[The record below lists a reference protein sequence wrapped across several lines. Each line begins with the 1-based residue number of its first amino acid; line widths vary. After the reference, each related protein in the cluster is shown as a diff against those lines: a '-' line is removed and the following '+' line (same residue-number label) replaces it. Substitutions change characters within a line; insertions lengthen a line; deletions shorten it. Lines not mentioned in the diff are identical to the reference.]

1 MPLTPLTFLLTQNST
16 PPLPPRF
23 LPLTQHLLLV
33 APGRCKMLERLGNK
47 ARGRGWSAMTVPQHN
62 LFYLTPANASEPT
75 TGHRRADRT
84 HATPSL
90 QHEDSTTTDMLFPHK
105 TYWMAQYFL
114 ALPEALKS
122 HPYAQWQNPSFH
134 FFLLAQVPELAMSGV
149 GIIRQSTLS
158 QGMIKDMTD
167 HKTHH
172 I

>member
-1 MPLTPLTFLLTQNST
+1 MVLLTKDTIAPLTSLTHHLVL
-16 PPLPPRF
+16 
-23 LPLTQHLLLV
+23 HLLLV
-33 APGRCKMLERLGNK
+33 RQGRCKMVGRFGNK
-47 ARGRGWSAMTVPQHN
+47 ALGWGWAAMTVPQHN

-158 QGMIKDMTD
+158 QGMIKNMTD